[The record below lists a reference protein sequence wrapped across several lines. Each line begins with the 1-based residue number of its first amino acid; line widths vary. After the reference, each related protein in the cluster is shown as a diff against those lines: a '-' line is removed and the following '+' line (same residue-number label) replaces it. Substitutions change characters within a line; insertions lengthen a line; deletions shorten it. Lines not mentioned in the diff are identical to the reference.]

1 VLLNDGDFHWM
12 MIDGLVPDPSPGQL
26 WVSQD
31 PAALTHRLELLAI
44 AIVEGRAPEV
54 FLNRR
59 LIEIKAAVIMQMLRE
74 GSDGPAARLDAL
86 LHQLAEADVAL
97 ALRDPQLLLDYQD
110 VDVLDAIC
118 DALARHSFA
127 WFGGLTDPAGLSEL
141 CLRKPRLVAALATY
155 DHDSGT
161 VENTSRFV
169 VPTADPD
176 RGWLV
181 VVRCQLTA
189 PVPAWDQVAAGS
201 IVAAPGGV
209 GIIDDPAV
217 DRVLL
222 VRTDEGHPGMIVSL
236 REKSVAGDAPEKAE
250 EVALS
255 AARRVIWRSL
265 HADERLEAT
274 RSFCLVNPA
283 DRLAG

>member
-1 VLLNDGDFHWM
+1 VLLDDGGFYRM
-12 MIDGLVPDPSPGQL
+12 MLDGLAADPSPGQI

-31 PAALTHRLELLAI
+31 PAALTHRLELLALT
-44 AIVEGRAPEV
+44 IVEGRAPKE

-59 LIEIKAAVIMQMLRE
+59 LLEIKAATLMQMLSE
-74 GSDGPAARLDAL
+74 GSDGPAAQLDAFL
-86 LHQLAEADVAL
+86 REVAEADVTL
-97 ALRDPQLLLDYQD
+97 ALRDPQLLLHYQD

-141 CLRKPRLVAALATY
+141 LLRKPRIVAALATY
-155 DHDSGT
+155 DHDAGT
-161 VENTSRFV
+161 VENTSRFI

-176 RGWLV
+176 RGWVV
-181 VVRCQLTA
+181 VVRCLLAA
-189 PVPAWDQVAAGS
+189 PAPALDQVAAGS

-217 DRVLL
+217 DKVWL
-222 VRTDEGHPGMIVSL
+222 VRTDEGHPGMMVSL
-236 REKSVAGDAPEKAE
+236 RENSVAADAPEKAE

-255 AARRVIWRSL
+255 TARRLIWRSL
-265 HADERLEAT
+265 QADERLEAT
-274 RSFCLVNPA
+274 RSFCLVNLA
-283 DRLAG
+283 DRPAG